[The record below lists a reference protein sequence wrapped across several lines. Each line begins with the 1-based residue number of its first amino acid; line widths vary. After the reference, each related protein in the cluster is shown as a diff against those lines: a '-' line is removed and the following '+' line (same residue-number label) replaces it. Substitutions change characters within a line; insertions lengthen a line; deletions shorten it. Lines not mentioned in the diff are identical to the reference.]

1 MDLKKRLQD
10 TLGQIYFFDREL
22 GAAGMSRVFLAH
34 EMGLQRKVVIKVLP
48 PDLAASVNLERFK
61 REIQFAATLQHP
73 HMVPVLTAG
82 VADGLPYYVMPFI
95 EGESLGTKLA
105 RETELSVPETVR
117 ILADVLS
124 AIAYAHEHGVVHRDI
139 KPDNI
144 LITGG
149 HGIVADFGVAKAL
162 SASTG
167 PGTGLTSVG
176 LAIGTPAYMSPEQA
190 AGDPYIDHR
199 SDIYSVGALAYQMLT
214 GYQVFTARSPQAMFA
229 AHATEQ
235 PQPIRS
241 RRPAIPQPVAD
252 LIMQA
257 LEKRPADRPQS
268 AREMLRS
275 LEIAATPSSETVR
288 AETVR
293 TETVRAEA
301 APGFPAPSKASERRG
316 VYMAIVAAVVLLSLA
331 STSWYWYRSKQP
343 GPRETPSLAVLP
355 FENLGSPTDAYFA
368 DGMTEEISSRLG
380 RLSGLR
386 VIGRQSARA
395 YANSN
400 KSTSQIGKELGVTY
414 ILAGSVRWDRSRQG
428 KNLVRVSPALLRVSD
443 GTQVWSEPTEDE
455 LKEVFQMQSRV
466 AEHVANALR
475 VQLSAGDAQKLAA
488 IPTSNLEAYDYYL
501 RGKEALR
508 GSRGSDMVVAAN
520 QFERATQLDPG
531 FSQAYA
537 ALGVAHTDALWF
549 LADLSPTR
557 LQMARK
563 AIDKALKLD
572 PNLPAAHNALG
583 NYYYHG
589 KLDYPAALK
598 EFSVAQ
604 TLSPDDAEAAAFKSR
619 VERRQGKWDEAL
631 ADARRAVELDPR
643 NTIYVVDYA
652 YTLALMRHY
661 DSADAVFKRG
671 LEIDPTDWRGHQGRA
686 SVALAGSGDVPLAIA
701 RLKEAQARI
710 DPNQFATYIIGFPWP
725 AYLDKSL
732 LEAFN
737 AARPTGGL
745 DQKLFYYQNRGIMAA
760 DLKDTVAMRAIGD
773 SMLKLIP
780 RKVETGLFDQDMRAM
795 MAAAY
800 AFRGDKEKALEHA
813 RSGTL
818 PTITSRDAVRT
829 GDYLIILG
837 GVAAV
842 VGANDEAIAAFEKA
856 LAIPSQMSRAMLRA
870 DPMYDNLRKDP
881 RFLKLI
887 AEK

>member
-10 TLGQIYFFDREL
+10 ALGQIYFFDREL

-34 EMGLQRKVVIKVLP
+34 EMGLQRKVVVKVLP

-73 HMVPVLTAG
+73 HIVPVLTAG

-95 EGESLGTKLA
+95 EGESLGAKLA
-105 RETELSVPETVR
+105 RESELSVPETIR
-117 ILADVLS
+117 ILSDVLS

-144 LITGG
+144 LITGE
-149 HGIVADFGVAKAL
+149 HGVVADFGVAKAL

-229 AHATEQ
+229 AHATER

-241 RRPAIPQPVAD
+241 RRPAISQPVAD

-288 AETVR
+288 SEPVPT
-293 TETVRAEA
+293 
-301 APGFPAPSKASERRG
+301 FSAPSKVSERRG
-316 VYMAIVAAVVLLSLA
+316 TYMAIVAAVVLLSLA
-331 STSWYWYRSKQP
+331 STSWYWYRGKQP
-343 GPRETPSLAVLP
+343 GARETPSLAVLP

-414 ILAGSVRWDRSRQG
+414 ILAGSVRWDRSRPG

-443 GTQVWSEPTEDE
+443 GTQVWSEPTEDD
-455 LKEVFQMQSRV
+455 LKEIFQMQARV
-466 AEHVANALR
+466 AEHVADALR
-475 VQLSAGDAQKLAA
+475 VQLSAGDAQRLAA
-488 IPTSNLEAYDYYL
+488 IPTNSLEAYDYYL

-508 GSRGSDMVVAAN
+508 GSRGSDMMLAAN
-520 QFERATQLDPG
+520 HFDRATQLDPG
-531 FSQAYA
+531 FAQAYA
-537 ALGVAHTDALWF
+537 ALGVAHTDAVWF
-549 LADLSPTR
+549 LADLSPGR
-557 LQMARK
+557 LQLART
-563 AIDKALKLD
+563 AIDRALKLD

-589 KLDYPAALK
+589 KLDYSAALK

-604 TLSPDDAEAAAFKSR
+604 TLSPGDAEAAAFKSR

-631 ADARRAVELDPR
+631 ADALRAVELDPR
-643 NTIYVVDYA
+643 NTIYVHDYA
-652 YTLALMRHY
+652 YTLTLMRHY
-661 DSADAVFKRG
+661 DSADAVFRRG
-671 LEIDPTDWRGHQGRA
+671 LEIDPSDWRGHQGRA
-686 SVALAGSGDVPLAIA
+686 SVALQRSGDVTLAIA

-710 DPNQFATYIIGFPWP
+710 DPNQFASYIIGFPWP
-725 AYLDKSL
+725 SYLDKSL
-732 LEAFN
+732 LEAFK

-745 DQKLFYYQNRGIMAA
+745 DQKLFYYQNRGIMAN
-760 DLKDTVAMRAIGD
+760 DQKDTVAMRAIGD

-780 RKVETGLFDQDMRAM
+780 RKVENGLFDQDMRAM

-800 AFRGDKEKALEHA
+800 AFRGDKEKALENA